1 MDGDVAARILSRI
14 DPDGPLV
21 ALGAD
26 MAGEPDWRRV
36 VDLLR
41 TSAAVVD
48 FSIDDL
54 PRALPETLLP
64 LFGGPAALLSCRVSG
79 ILLDLRF
86 TDPARLELKIDP
98 REIDARRVE
107 DFGRFWMKLG
117 DVLQRPVSFLG
128 LAYDPQ
134 EKTVR
139 LISPPGIKQS
149 DSFLP

>member
-1 MDGDVAARILSRI
+1 MDVAPLILSRI

-26 MAGEPDWRRV
+26 MAGEEDWRRV

-48 FSIDDL
+48 FSRDDL
-54 PRALPETLLP
+54 PRPLPDAILP
-64 LFGGPAALLSCRVSG
+64 LFGGPSASLSCRVSG
-79 ILLDLRF
+79 ILLDVRF

-107 DFGRFWMKLG
+107 DFARFWMKLG
-117 DVLQRPVSFLG
+117 DLLRREVSLPG
-128 LAYDPQ
+128 LAYDPR
-134 EKTVR
+134 ERRFVAR
-139 LISPPGIKQS
+139 
-149 DSFLP
+149 

>member
-1 MDGDVAARILSRI
+1 MDLAARILSKI

-26 MAGEPDWRRV
+26 MAGEDDWRRV
-36 VDLLR
+36 VDLLKS
-41 TSAAVVD
+41 SAAMVD
-48 FSIDDL
+48 FSVDDL
-54 PRALPETLLP
+54 PRPLPAAILP

-107 DFGRFWMKLG
+107 DFGRFWTRLS
-117 DVLQRPVSFLG
+117 DVLHRPVSFLD

-134 EKTVR
+134 RKEIR
-139 LISPPGIKQS
+139 PA
-149 DSFLP
+149 